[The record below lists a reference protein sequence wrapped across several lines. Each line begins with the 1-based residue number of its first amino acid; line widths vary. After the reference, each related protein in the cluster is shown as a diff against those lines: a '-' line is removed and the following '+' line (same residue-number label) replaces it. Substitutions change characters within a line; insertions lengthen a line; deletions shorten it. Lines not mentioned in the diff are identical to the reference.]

1 MRRKFLNDAAAPLL
15 ALGLA
20 ASPAAAQ
27 SGADFYKGKTVTYIV
42 STAPGGGFD
51 LYGRMISEYMQ
62 KHLPGSTFVVKNI
75 PGAGHLIGAN
85 TIYAS
90 KPDGLTIGTF
100 TTGLLYNQIVKLD
113 GVQFDLE
120 KMSWIGKASSDPR
133 VMTIGAQVPIKS
145 YKELQENKQT
155 LNFSTSGIGSAA
167 YVETVM
173 LTRALKLPAKILTGY
188 QGTDDHLAIRRGEV
202 QASISSRSSWEA
214 FVKNGYG
221 RFVVQIGGNHPDVP
235 QLASLVT
242 DPAATA
248 LVALVQSQG
257 DISRLTAG
265 PPGIPQDRL
274 DALRT
279 AYRKAM
285 EDPEMQAK
293 AAKLERPLEPAY
305 GEDVAR
311 MVKAALTQSP
321 ETIALLKQAL
331 EQPKE
336 AAAPATKGAV
346 AEWDGRSKIVLRLE
360 DGKTFEAAVSGS
372 RTEVTVA
379 GQKSAR
385 EAIKLGMT
393 CAIVGPGG
401 GEAKSV
407 DCN

>member
-1 MRRKFLNDAAAPLL
+1 MRRKFVSNVVMPML
-15 ALGLA
+15 ALGIA
-20 ASPAAAQ
+20 DSPAAAQ
-27 SGADFYKGKTVTYIV
+27 TGADFYKGKTVTYIV

-51 LYGRMISEYMQ
+51 LYGRLVSEYMQ
-62 KHLPGSTFVVKNI
+62 KYLPGSTFVVKNT

-113 GVQFDLE
+113 GVRFDLE

-133 VMTIGAQVPIKS
+133 VMTLGTQVPIKS

-173 LTRALKLPAKILTGY
+173 LTRALKLPAKIVTGY
-188 QGTDDHLAIRRGEV
+188 SGTDDHLAIRRGEV
-202 QASISSRSSWEA
+202 HASISSRSSWEP
-214 FVKNGYG
+214 FVKNGFG
-221 RFVVQIGGNHPDVP
+221 HFIFQIGGNQPDVP
-235 QLASLVT
+235 QLMNLVT
-242 DPAATA
+242 DPAAKA

-265 PPGIPQDRL
+265 PPAIPQDRL
-274 DALRT
+274 DALRA

-285 EDPEMQAK
+285 EDPELQAK
-293 AAKLERPLEPAY
+293 ASKLERPLEPAY

-311 MVKAALTQSP
+311 MVKEALTQSP
-321 ETIALLKQAL
+321 ETIALLKEAL
-331 EQPKE
+331 QPPKE

-346 AEWDGRSKIVLRLE
+346 AEWDGRSKIVLKLD
-360 DGKTFEAAVSGS
+360 DGKTFEAGISGS
-372 RTEVTVA
+372 RTEITVA

-385 EAIKLGMT
+385 EAIKLGMNCT
-393 CAIVGPGG
+393 IVGPGG
-401 GEAKSV
+401 GEAKSLNC
-407 DCN
+407 D